1 MSNPTSNFGWQM
13 PTATDLVTDLP
24 ADFEVFGQAVDTSLA
39 DLKGG
44 TTGQLLSKAT
54 GTDMDFTWTN
64 PVSSGFSVV
73 KSETSFSAV
82 TEIIADS
89 VFSSTYSDYLLQMY
103 WTSSSTSLLIMNLR
117 AGGTNTTTNY
127 NDQVTEA
134 LGTSIGT
141 STVTTPYVAHA
152 INGSFYGSMRLNLFN
167 PNVAGVTNF
176 QSDSVVPS
184 GSYSSPKITQMYGF
198 QTDSTQFTGIRL
210 YVGNGAI
217 TGRYTIYGKA
227 KS

>member
-1 MSNPTSNFGWQM
+1 MSNPTSNFNWQM

-44 TTGQLLSKAT
+44 TTGQLLAKAT

-73 KSETSFSAV
+73 KAETSFTSV

-89 VFSSTYSDYLLQMY
+89 VFSSTYTDYLLQMY

-117 AGGTNTTTNY
+117 AGGANTTTNY

-134 LGTSIGT
+134 LSTSIGT

-152 INGSFYGSMRLNLFN
+152 INGSFYGSMRLNLFS
-167 PNVAGVTNF
+167 PNKAEVTNF

-184 GSYSSPKITQMYGF
+184 GGYAAPKITQMYGF

-227 KS
+227 K

>member
-1 MSNPTSNFGWQM
+1 MSNPTSNFNWQM

-44 TTGQLLSKAT
+44 TTGQLLAKAT

-73 KSETSFSAV
+73 KAETSFTSV

-89 VFSSTYSDYLLQMY
+89 VFSSTYSDYLIQMY
-103 WTSSSTSLLIMNLR
+103 WTSSSTSLLLMNLR
-117 AGGTNTTTNY
+117 AGGVNTTTNY

-134 LGTSIGT
+134 LASAIGT
-141 STVTTPYVAHA
+141 SYVTQPYVAHA
-152 INGSFYGSMRLNLFN
+152 INGSFYGSMRLNLFS
-167 PNVAGVTNF
+167 PNKAEVTNF

-184 GSYSSPKITQMYGF
+184 GGYAAPKITQMYGF

-227 KS
+227 K

>member
-1 MSNPTSNFGWQM
+1 M

-44 TTGQLLSKAT
+44 TTGQLLAKAT

-73 KSETSFSAV
+73 KAETSFTSV

-89 VFSSTYSDYLLQMY
+89 VFSSTYTDYLLQMY

-117 AGGTNTTTNY
+117 AGGANTTTNY

-134 LGTSIGT
+134 LSTSIGT

-152 INGSFYGSMRLNLFN
+152 INGSFYGSMRLNLFS
-167 PNVAGVTNF
+167 PNKAEVTNF

-184 GSYSSPKITQMYGF
+184 GGYAAPKITQMYGF

-227 KS
+227 K

>member
-1 MSNPTSNFGWQM
+1 MSNPTSNFNWQM

-44 TTGQLLSKAT
+44 TTGQLLAKAT
-54 GTDMDFTWTN
+54 GTDMDFTWSN

-89 VFSSTYSDYLLQMY
+89 VFSTTYSDYLLQMY
-103 WTSSSTSLLIMNLR
+103 WTSSSTSLLLMNLR
-117 AGGTNTTTNY
+117 AGGVNTTTNY

-134 LGTSIGT
+134 LSTSIGT

-152 INGSFYGSMRLNLFN
+152 INGSFYGSMRLNLFS
-167 PNVAGVTNF
+167 PNKAEVTNF

-227 KS
+227 K

>member
-1 MSNPTSNFGWQM
+1 MATTTPNFGWSV
-13 PTATDLVTDLP
+13 PTSTDLVKDGATAIETLGD
-24 ADFEVFGQAVDTSLA
+24 AIDASLL

-44 TTGQLLSKAT
+44 TTGQLLSKNSA
-54 GTDMDFTWTN
+54 TDMDFTWAN

-134 LGTSIGT
+134 LGTGIGT
-141 STVTTPYVAHA
+141 SYVTTPYVAHA
-152 INGSFYGSMRLNLFN
+152 INGSFYGSMRLNLFS
-167 PNVAGVTNF
+167 PNKAEVTNF

-184 GSYSSPKITQMYGF
+184 GGYTAPKITQMYGF

-227 KS
+227 K

>member
-1 MSNPTSNFGWQM
+1 MSNPTSNFNWQM

-89 VFSSTYSDYLLQMY
+89 VFSTTYSDYLLQMY
-103 WTSSSTSLLIMNLR
+103 WTSSSTSLLLMNLR
-117 AGGTNTTTNY
+117 AGGVNTTTNY

-134 LGTSIGT
+134 LASSIGT
-141 STVTTPYVAHA
+141 SYVTQPYVAHA
-152 INGSFYGSMRLNLFN
+152 INGSFYGSMRLNLFS
-167 PNVAGVTNF
+167 PNKAEVTNF

-184 GSYSSPKITQMYGF
+184 GGYAAPKITQMYGF

-210 YVGNGAI
+210 YVGNGNI

-227 KS
+227 K

>member
-1 MSNPTSNFGWQM
+1 MSNPTSAFGWQM

-44 TTGQLLSKAT
+44 TTGQLLAKAT
-54 GTDMDFTWTN
+54 NTDMDFTWTN

-89 VFSSTYSDYLLQMY
+89 VFSSTYTDYLLQMY

-152 INGSFYGSMRLNLFN
+152 INGSFYGSMRLNLFS
-167 PNVAGVTNF
+167 PNKAEVTNF

-184 GSYSSPKITQMYGF
+184 GGYAAPKITQMYGF

-227 KS
+227 K

>member
-1 MSNPTSNFGWQM
+1 MSNPTSNFNWQM

-44 TTGQLLSKAT
+44 TTGQLLAKAT
-54 GTDMDFTWTN
+54 GTDMDFTWSN

-73 KSETSFSAV
+73 KSETTFSAV

-89 VFSSTYSDYLLQMY
+89 VFSSTYSDYLIQMY
-103 WTSSSTSLLIMNLR
+103 WTSSSTSLLLMNLR

-134 LGTSIGT
+134 LASAIGT
-141 STVTTPYVAHA
+141 SYVTTPYVAHA
-152 INGSFYGSMRLNLFN
+152 INGSFYGSMRLNLFS
-167 PNVAGVTNF
+167 PNKAEVTNF

-184 GSYSSPKITQMYGF
+184 GGYAAPKITQMYGF

-210 YVGNGAI
+210 YVGNGNI

-227 KS
+227 K

>member
-1 MSNPTSNFGWQM
+1 MSNPTSNFNWQM

-73 KSETSFSAV
+73 KSETSFSAI

-89 VFSSTYSDYLLQMY
+89 VFSTTYSDYLLQMY
-103 WTSSSTSLLIMNLR
+103 WTSSSTSLLLMNLR
-117 AGGTNTTTNY
+117 AGGVNTTTNY

-134 LGTSIGT
+134 LASSIGT
-141 STVTTPYVAHA
+141 SYVTQPYVAHA
-152 INGSFYGSMRLNLFN
+152 INGSFYGSMRLNLFS
-167 PNVAGVTNF
+167 PNKAEVTNF

-184 GSYSSPKITQMYGF
+184 GGYAAPKITQMYGF

-210 YVGNGAI
+210 YVGNGNI

-227 KS
+227 K

>member
-1 MSNPTSNFGWQM
+1 
-13 PTATDLVTDLP
+13 
-24 ADFEVFGQAVDTSLA
+24 LA
-39 DLKGG
+39 
-44 TTGQLLSKAT
+44 KAT

-73 KSETSFSAV
+73 KAETSFTSV

-89 VFSSTYSDYLLQMY
+89 VFSSTYSDYLIQMY
-103 WTSSSTSLLIMNLR
+103 WTSSSTSLLLMNLR
-117 AGGTNTTTNY
+117 AGGVNTTTNY

-134 LGTSIGT
+134 LASAIGT
-141 STVTTPYVAHA
+141 SYVTQPYVAHA
-152 INGSFYGSMRLNLFN
+152 INGSFYGSMRLNLFS
-167 PNVAGVTNF
+167 PNKAEVTNF

-184 GSYSSPKITQMYGF
+184 GGYAAPKITQMYGF

-227 KS
+227 K